1 MGEVTIK
8 VRGMTCNGCVGNVT
22 KVLESLPGVNGAEV
36 SLERETATVSY
47 DPERVEV
54 AAMRQAVEDAGFDAP
69 Q

>member
-8 VRGMTCNGCVGNVT
+8 VRGMTCNGCASNVT

-36 SLERETATVSY
+36 SLERETATVRY
-47 DPERVEV
+47 DPGQVEV